1 MSLTEYERLSTWKT
15 TVTWTSGSTA
25 VDPSGNMSF
34 IDVYKPDGTLLI
46 TTPASGERD
55 GVGVFHYY
63 ISTAST
69 DPLGI
74 YIIDWHALFDYGG
87 NFGYMPLHDKECV
100 IIEKVVQ
107 S

>member
-1 MSLTEYERLSTWKT
+1 MTSTSYERESTFKT

-25 VDPSGNMSF
+25 VDPSGNLSY
-34 IDVYKPDGTLLI
+34 IEVTKSDGTTLI

-55 GVGVFHYY
+55 GVGVYHYY

-69 DPLGI
+69 DPLGL
-74 YIIDWHALFDYGG
+74 YVIDWYAYFNYGG

-100 IIEKVVQ
+100 IIDSVV
-107 S
+107 